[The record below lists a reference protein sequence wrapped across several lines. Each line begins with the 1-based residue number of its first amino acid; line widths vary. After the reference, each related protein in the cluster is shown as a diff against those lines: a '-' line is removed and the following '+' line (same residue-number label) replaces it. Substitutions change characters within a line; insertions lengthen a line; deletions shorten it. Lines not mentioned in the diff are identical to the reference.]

1 MKKVLLNSFFLTKK
15 IMDQESKMTK
25 TFKMNKK
32 WSIISKEQHIT
43 IKRLRNQQEIASE
56 REESRTV

>member
-1 MKKVLLNSFFLTKK
+1 MKKVLLNSSFLTKK

-32 WSIISKEQHIT
+32 WSIISKE
-43 IKRLRNQQEIASE
+43 
-56 REESRTV
+56 

>member
-1 MKKVLLNSFFLTKK
+1 
-15 IMDQESKMTK
+15 MDQESKMTK